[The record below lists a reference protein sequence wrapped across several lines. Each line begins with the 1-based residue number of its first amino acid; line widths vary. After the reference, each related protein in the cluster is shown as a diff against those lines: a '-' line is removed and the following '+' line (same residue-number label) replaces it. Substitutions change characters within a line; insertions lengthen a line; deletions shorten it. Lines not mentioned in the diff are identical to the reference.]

1 MAEVETDDRLL
12 DSEESTETDTNSTEE
27 ELVENVEESN
37 DENAEESNPKDPT
50 DFGDEISADDL
61 GIDLDSLTMNAPNIL
76 GKANPKPS
84 LTSSASEKRSVG
96 RPAKEDEGLFAW
108 CEQFSYTPGV
118 DYLKLHRLYPKTWE
132 GMSIGGFIEEV
143 YEPIDEHWLAER
155 WGGGSFQL
163 EAYQRDSTG
172 RSRKTQ
178 VKHIEISGLPKSFM
192 GTDGRIHQLPPHSS
206 LSNSSRRSSD
216 VLRRRMGLGRF
227 RNRDQDDDRYDEYE
241 DENVESMPPRPRPT
255 QNVDKPLADAS
266 ALYKVL
272 QDTKRSENDA
282 LGVLREAQKDVH
294 SQMQATSQQQTEMYK
309 TLLEQQK
316 EEMRRVREESRHAAE
331 NSSAPF
337 KEMLQFMASS
347 RGDSSSR
354 ENLDALRSAHD
365 TAIQSLSREHNTH
378 LDDLRRSSE
387 ARQTQLMD
395 ELNRTRTEY
404 AQQIERFR
412 SEYLEKEKSA
422 KDDAFRHYQTQLT
435 ILQTQNSESRE
446 RHRDELSNALRE
458 KNEIITQLRQDLQ
471 ELRTNLNN
479 KDHTSRM
486 ALIERENT
494 IRQEYSERERT
505 LNERILKLESTAKQD
520 LLEERQRMKEEFED
534 RYSSKL
540 EAMKTA
546 YDTRI
551 DTITATADLK
561 VQTAQKEAKLISENA
576 QNEAKSQVGITKKE
590 IQAQYESQIT
600 RLEAQIESMKSEHHS
615 REQLSL
621 ERSRLEQ
628 ESAQKERENQRLIL
642 ESTAQSKEVL
652 AEMNRKQLE
661 SKVREL
667 QKDLEQAKKEQD
679 ELASSFIPESNDPF
693 EQLEKLNAIKER
705 LKAHGFIDS
714 SDNTDKSDDDKEPEE
729 EKPKDFLGKIL
740 HYGPQF
746 IGPILQRVDAATQV
760 AQQAVAQQ
768 QQQQVDAQEAL
779 RLQAQMQ
786 AQEAL
791 KSKEQMIA
799 QQRQLEYEQ
808 NAAIERENALRE
820 RREMLLQRRQEREQS
835 LAEEQ
840 QRIVMAQQIEL
851 ARQQSQNVQ
860 PSKIP
865 QQVETLAEEEPIEI
879 PQVDVE
885 NTLHSPSDIEILP
898 PNSNIEMESTMTP
911 AEQDAFKQLA
921 DYVNKSISEK
931 KKASSVVNEL
941 KMASM
946 MGMFSKEDMSNVVN
960 RDFEELV
967 TIMSGFHSNLRTPKA
982 RTFMKTIVEGMK
994 K

>member
-61 GIDLDSLTMNAPNIL
+61 GIDLDSLTMNAPNVL

-96 RPAKEDEGLFAW
+96 RPPKEDEGLFAW

-192 GTDGRIHQLPPHSS
+192 GTDGRVHQLPPHSS

-227 RNRDQDDDRYDEYE
+227 RNRDQDDDRYEEY
-241 DENVESMPPRPRPT
+241 DDSNVESMPPRPRPT

-282 LGVLREAQKDVH
+282 LGVLRDAQKDVH
-294 SQMQATSQQQTEMYK
+294 TQMQATSQQQTEMYK

-365 TAIQSLSREHNTH
+365 SAIQSLSREHSTH

-387 ARQTQLMD
+387 SRQTQLMD

-458 KNEIITQLRQDLQ
+458 KNELITQLRQDLQ
-471 ELRTNLNN
+471 DLRTNLNN

-486 ALIERENT
+486 SLIERENA
-494 IRQEYSERERT
+494 IRQEYNERERT

-534 RYSSKL
+534 RYTAKL

-551 DTITATADLK
+551 DTITATAELK
-561 VQTAQKEAKLISENA
+561 VQSAQKEAKLISENA

-590 IQAQYESQIT
+590 TQAHYESQIT
-600 RLEAQIESMKSEHHS
+600 RLEAQLESMRSEHNS

-667 QKDLEQAKKEQD
+667 QKDLERTKKEQED
-679 ELASSFIPESNDPF
+679 LASSFIPESNDPF
-693 EQLEKLNAIKER
+693 EQLEKLNAIKDR

-714 SDNTDKSDDDKEPEE
+714 SDNTDKPDEDKEPEE

-760 AQQAVAQQ
+760 AQQAVTQQ

-820 RREMLLQRRQEREQS
+820 RREMLIQRRQEREQS

-840 QRIVMAQQIEL
+840 QRIAMAQQIEL
-851 ARQQSQNVQ
+851 ARQQSQTTE
-860 PSKIP
+860 PSEP
-865 QQVETLAEEEPIEI
+865 NLQVETVIADEPTEV
-879 PQVDVE
+879 PQAGVE
-885 NTLHSPSDIEILP
+885 NTLHSSPNVEPLP
-898 PNSNIEMESTMTP
+898 QNINTEMESEMTP
-911 AEQDAFKQLA
+911 TEQDAFKQLA

-931 KKASSVVNEL
+931 KKANSVVNEL

>member
-1 MAEVETDDRLL
+1 MAEVETEDRLL
-12 DSEESTETDTNSTEE
+12 DDEESASSEDESTEVDVSETAEEST
-27 ELVENVEESN
+27 VENEEPSN
-37 DENAEESNPKDPT
+37 SKDPT
-50 DFGDEISADDL
+50 DLGDDISADDL
-61 GIDLDSLTMNAPNIL
+61 GIDLDSLTMSVPNML
-76 GKANPKPS
+76 GRAKPKPT
-84 LTSSASEKRSVG
+84 LTSSANEKRAVG
-96 RPAKEDEGLFAW
+96 RPPKEDEGLFAW
-108 CEQFSYTPGV
+108 CEQFNYTPGV
-118 DYLKLHRLYPKTWE
+118 EYLKLHRLYPKTWE

-163 EAYQRDSTG
+163 DSYQRDSTG

-192 GTDGRIHQLPPHSS
+192 GSDGRLHQLPPHSS

-227 RNRDQDDDRYDEYE
+227 RNRDQDDDRYNDYDE
-241 DENVESMPPRPRPT
+241 ENVESMPSRPRPTPT

-266 ALYKVL
+266 TLYKVL
-272 QDTKRSENDA
+272 QDNKRSDNDA

-294 SQMQATSQQQTEMYK
+294 TQMQVTSQQQAEMYK
-309 TLLEQQK
+309 TLLGQQK
-316 EEMRRVREESRHAAE
+316 DEMRRVREESRQAAE
-331 NSSAPF
+331 SSSAPF
-337 KEMLQFMASS
+337 KEMLQFMTSS

-354 ENLDALRSAHD
+354 ENLEALRSAHD
-365 TAIQSLSREHNTH
+365 SAVQSLSREHSTH
-378 LDDLRRSSE
+378 LDDLRRSAE

-412 SEYLEKEKSA
+412 AEYLEKEKSA
-422 KDDAFRHYQTQLT
+422 KDDSFRHYQTQLT
-435 ILQTQNSESRE
+435 VLQTQNSESRE
-446 RHRDELSNALRE
+446 RHRDELSNAVRE
-458 KNEIITQLRQDLQ
+458 KNELIVQLRQDLQ

-486 ALIERENT
+486 TLIERENT
-494 IRQEYSERERT
+494 IRQEFSDREQA
-505 LNERILKLESTAKQD
+505 LNGRILTLETSAKQD

-534 RYSSKL
+534 RYTSKL
-540 EAMKTA
+540 EAMKTS

-551 DTITATADLK
+551 ETVSATADLK
-561 VQTAQKEAKLISENA
+561 VQSAQREAQLISENA
-576 QNEAKSQVGITKKE
+576 TSEAKSQVGVTKKE

-600 RLEAQIESMKSEHHS
+600 RLEAQLESLRSEHTN
-615 REQLSL
+615 REQLAL
-621 ERSRLEQ
+621 ERSRLER

-642 ESTAQSKEVL
+642 ESTSQSREAL
-652 AEMNRKQLE
+652 AEMNKKQLE

-667 QKDLEQAKKEQD
+667 QKDLERARKDQED
-679 ELASSFIPESNDPF
+679 LASSVLPESNDPF

-705 LKAHGFIDS
+705 LKSHGFTDS
-714 SDNTDKSDDDKEPEE
+714 ADKELSSVDEGASEE

-760 AQQAVAQQ
+760 AQQAVTQ

-786 AQEAL
+786 AQESL

-808 NAAIERENALRE
+808 NAAIDRENALRE
-820 RREMLLQRRQEREQS
+820 RREMLLRRRNEREQS

-840 QRIVMAQQIEL
+840 DRITMAQRIEL
-851 ARQQSQNVQ
+851 ARQQQMVEASSGLQVATDQ
-860 PSKIP
+860 GEILEQTTEP
-865 QQVETLAEEEPIEI
+865 QAVEALS
-879 PQVDVE
+879 PQVTEDYTE
-885 NTLHSPSDIEILP
+885 NLIGKESDAMAT
-898 PNSNIEMESTMTP
+898 SD
-911 AEQDAFKQLA
+911 QDAFKQLA
-921 DYVNKSISEK
+921 DYVDKSLSEK
-931 KKASSVVNEL
+931 KKAGSVVNEL

-946 MGMFSKEDMSNVVN
+946 MGMFSKDDINTVLD

-967 TIMSGFHSNLRTPKA
+967 SIMSGFHSRLRTPKA
-982 RTFMKTIVEGMK
+982 RTFMKSIVDGMK
-994 K
+994 R

>member
-96 RPAKEDEGLFAW
+96 RPPKEDEGLFAW

-192 GTDGRIHQLPPHSS
+192 GTDGRVHQLPPHSS

-227 RNRDQDDDRYDEYE
+227 RNRDQDDDRYEEY
-241 DENVESMPPRPRPT
+241 DDSNVESMPPRPRPT

-294 SQMQATSQQQTEMYK
+294 TQMQATSQQQTEMYK

-365 TAIQSLSREHNTH
+365 SAIQSLSREHSTH

-458 KNEIITQLRQDLQ
+458 KNELITQLRQDLQ
-471 ELRTNLNN
+471 DLRTNLNN

-486 ALIERENT
+486 ALIERENA
-494 IRQEYSERERT
+494 IRQEYNERERT

-534 RYSSKL
+534 RYTAKL

-561 VQTAQKEAKLISENA
+561 VQSAQKEAKLISENA

-590 IQAQYESQIT
+590 IQAQ
-600 RLEAQIESMKSEHHS
+600 IESMRSEHNS

-667 QKDLEQAKKEQD
+667 QKDLERAKKEQED
-679 ELASSFIPESNDPF
+679 LASSFIPESNDPF
-693 EQLEKLNAIKER
+693 EQLEKLNAIKDR

-714 SDNTDKSDDDKEPEE
+714 SDNTDKSDEDKEPEE

-820 RREMLLQRRQEREQS
+820 RREMLIQRRQEREQS

-840 QRIVMAQQIEL
+840 QRIAMAQQIEL
-851 ARQQSQNVQ
+851 ARQQSQTTEPPEPNL
-860 PSKIP
+860 
-865 QQVETLAEEEPIEI
+865 QVETVIADEPTEI
-879 PQVDVE
+879 PQADVE
-885 NTLHSPSDIEILP
+885 NTLHPNPNVEPLP
-898 PNSNIEMESTMTP
+898 QNINTEMESEMTP

-931 KKASSVVNEL
+931 KKANSVVNEL

>member
-1 MAEVETDDRLL
+1 MAEVETEDRLL
-12 DSEESTETDTNSTEE
+12 DEEESASSEDVSTEVEVSETTE
-27 ELVENVEESN
+27 EPT
-37 DENAEESNPKDPT
+37 DENEETPNSKDPT
-50 DFGDEISADDL
+50 DLGDELSADDL
-61 GIDLDSLTMNAPNIL
+61 GIDLDSLTLNSPNIL
-76 GKANPKPS
+76 GKAKPKPT
-84 LTSSASEKRSVG
+84 LTSSMNEKRAVG
-96 RPAKEDEGLFAW
+96 RPPKEDEGLFAW
-108 CEQFSYTPGV
+108 CEQFGYTPGV
-118 DYLKLHRLYPKTWE
+118 EFLKLHRLYPKTWE

-163 EAYQRDSTG
+163 DAYQRDSTG

-192 GTDGRIHQLPPHSS
+192 GSDGRVHQLPPHSS

-227 RNRDQDDDRYDEYE
+227 RNRDQDDDRYTEYG
-241 DENVESMPPRPRPT
+241 DDSVESMPPRPAPT

-266 ALYKVL
+266 TLYKVL
-272 QDTKRSENDA
+272 QDTKRSDNDA

-294 SQMQATSQQQTEMYK
+294 TQMQATSQQQAEMYK
-309 TLLEQQK
+309 TLLTQQK
-316 EEMRRVREESRHAAE
+316 DEMRRVREESRQAAE
-331 NSSAPF
+331 SSSAPF
-337 KEMLQFMASS
+337 KEMLQFMTSS

-354 ENLDALRSAHD
+354 ENLEALRSAHD
-365 TAIQSLSREHNTH
+365 SAVQSLSREHSTH
-378 LDDLRRSSE
+378 LDDLRRSAE

-412 SEYLEKEKSA
+412 AEYLEKEKSA
-422 KDDAFRHYQTQLT
+422 KDDSFRHYQTQLT
-435 ILQTQNSESRE
+435 VLQTQNSESRE
-446 RHRDELSNALRE
+446 RHRDELSNAVRE
-458 KNEIITQLRQDLQ
+458 KNELIVQLRQDLQ
-471 ELRTNLNN
+471 ELRTTLNN

-486 ALIERENT
+486 SLIERENT
-494 IRQEYSERERT
+494 IRQEFSDRERA
-505 LNERILKLESTAKQD
+505 LNGRILTLETSAKQD

-534 RYSSKL
+534 RYTSKI

-546 YDTRI
+546 YETRI
-551 DTITATADLK
+551 ETLSATADLK
-561 VQTAQKEAKLISENA
+561 VQSAQREAQLISENA
-576 QNEAKSQVGITKKE
+576 TSEAKSQVGVTKKE

-600 RLEAQIESMKSEHHS
+600 RLEAQLESLRSEHTN
-615 REQLSL
+615 REQLAL
-621 ERSRLEQ
+621 ERSRLER
-628 ESAQKERENQRLIL
+628 ESAQKDRENQRLIL
-642 ESTAQSKEVL
+642 ESTSQSREAL
-652 AEMNRKQLE
+652 AEMNKKQLE

-667 QKDLEQAKKEQD
+667 QKDLERARKDQED
-679 ELASSFIPESNDPF
+679 LASSVLPESNDPF

-705 LKAHGFIDS
+705 LKSHGFTDS
-714 SDNTDKSDDDKEPEE
+714 ADKELSSVGEGESEE

-760 AQQAVAQQ
+760 AQQAVTQ

-786 AQEAL
+786 AQESL

-808 NAAIERENALRE
+808 NAAINRENALRE
-820 RREMLLQRRQEREQS
+820 RREMLLRKRNEREQS

-840 QRIVMAQQIEL
+840 DRITMAQRMEL
-851 ARQQSQNVQ
+851 ARQQQMVEANSGLQVASDQGEIIEQPTESQA
-860 PSKIP
+860 
-865 QQVETLAEEEPIEI
+865 VEALS
-879 PQVDVE
+879 PQVTEDYTE
-885 NTLHSPSDIEILP
+885 NLTEKESDAMAT
-898 PNSNIEMESTMTP
+898 SD
-911 AEQDAFKQLA
+911 QDAFKQLA
-921 DYVNKSISEK
+921 DYVDKSLSEK
-931 KKASSVVNEL
+931 KKAGSVVNEL

-946 MGMFSKEDMSNVVN
+946 MGMFSKDDINTVLS

-967 TIMSGFHSNLRTPKA
+967 SMMSGFHSSLRTPKA
-982 RTFMKTIVEGMK
+982 RTFMKSIVDGMK
-994 K
+994 R

>member
-84 LTSSASEKRSVG
+84 LTSSVSEKRSVG

-192 GTDGRIHQLPPHSS
+192 GTDGRVHQLPPHSS

-227 RNRDQDDDRYDEYE
+227 RNRDQDDDRYEEY
-241 DENVESMPPRPRPT
+241 DDSNVESMPPRPRPT

-294 SQMQATSQQQTEMYK
+294 TQMQATSQQQTEMYK

-365 TAIQSLSREHNTH
+365 SAIQSLSREHSTH

-458 KNEIITQLRQDLQ
+458 KNELITQLRQDLQ
-471 ELRTNLNN
+471 DLRTNLNN

-486 ALIERENT
+486 ALIERENA
-494 IRQEYSERERT
+494 IRQEYNERERT
-505 LNERILKLESTAKQD
+505 LNERIIKLESTAKQD

-534 RYSSKL
+534 RYTAKL

-561 VQTAQKEAKLISENA
+561 VQSAQKEAKLISENA

-600 RLEAQIESMKSEHHS
+600 RLESQIESMRSEHNS

-667 QKDLEQAKKEQD
+667 QKDLERAKKEQED
-679 ELASSFIPESNDPF
+679 LASSFIPESNDPF
-693 EQLEKLNAIKER
+693 EQLEKLNAIKDR

-714 SDNTDKSDDDKEPEE
+714 SDNTDKSDEDKEPEE

-820 RREMLLQRRQEREQS
+820 RREMLIQRRQEREQS

-840 QRIVMAQQIEL
+840 QRIAMAQQIEL
-851 ARQQSQNVQ
+851 ARQQSQTTE
-860 PSKIP
+860 PSEP
-865 QQVETLAEEEPIEI
+865 NLQVETVIVDELTEI
-879 PQVDVE
+879 PQADVE
-885 NTLHSPSDIEILP
+885 NTLHPNPNVEPLP
-898 PNSNIEMESTMTP
+898 QNINTEMESEMTP
-911 AEQDAFKQLA
+911 AEQDAFRQLA

-931 KKASSVVNEL
+931 KKANSVVNEL

>member
-1 MAEVETDDRLL
+1 MAEVETEDRLL
-12 DSEESTETDTNSTEE
+12 DDEESASSEDVSTE
-27 ELVENVEESN
+27 VEVSEPTEESI
-37 DENAEESNPKDPT
+37 DENEETSNSKDPT
-50 DFGDEISADDL
+50 DLGDEISADDL
-61 GIDLDSLTMNAPNIL
+61 GIDLDSLTLNAPNIL
-76 GKANPKPS
+76 GKAKPKPT
-84 LTSSASEKRSVG
+84 LTASANEKRAVG
-96 RPAKEDEGLFAW
+96 RPPKEDEGLFAW
-108 CEQFSYTPGV
+108 CEQFNYTPGV
-118 DYLKLHRLYPKTWE
+118 EFLKLHRLYPKTWE

-163 EAYQRDSTG
+163 DAYQRDSTG

-192 GTDGRIHQLPPHSS
+192 GSDGRIHQLPPHRA

-227 RNRDQDDDRYDEYE
+227 QNRDRDDDRYNEY
-241 DENVESMPPRPRPT
+241 DDDNIESMPPRPRPTPT

-294 SQMQATSQQQTEMYK
+294 TQMQATSQQQAEMYK

-331 NSSAPF
+331 SSSAPF
-337 KEMLQFMASS
+337 KEMLQFMTNS

-354 ENLDALRSAHD
+354 ENLEALRSAHD
-365 TAIQSLSREHNTH
+365 SAIQSLSREHNTH
-378 LDDLRRSSE
+378 LDDLRRSAE

-446 RHRDELSNALRE
+446 RHRDELSNAVRE
-458 KNEIITQLRQDLQ
+458 KNELISQLRQDLQ
-471 ELRTNLNN
+471 DLRTNLNN

-494 IRQEYSERERT
+494 IRQEYNERERT
-505 LNERILKLESTAKQD
+505 LNDRILKLETTAKQD
-520 LLEERQRMKEEFED
+520 ILEERQRMKEEFED
-534 RYSSKL
+534 RYNSKL

-546 YDTRI
+546 YETRI

-561 VQTAQKEAKLISENA
+561 VQSAQKEAKLISENA
-576 QNEAKSQVGITKKE
+576 QSEAKSQVGVTKKE

-600 RLEAQIESMKSEHHS
+600 RLESQIESLKSEHTN
-615 REQLSL
+615 REQLAL

-642 ESTAQSKEVL
+642 ESTAQSREAL

-667 QKDLEQAKKEQD
+667 QKDLDRARKDQE
-679 ELASSFIPESNDPF
+679 ELAGSVLPESNDPF

-714 SDNTDKSDDDKEPEE
+714 TDKDSSSSDDEDTEDD
-729 EKPKDFLGKIL
+729 KPKDFLGKVL

-791 KSKEQMIA
+791 KSKEQMLA

-820 RREMLLQRRQEREQS
+820 RREMLLRRRSEREQS

-840 QRIVMAQQIEL
+840 ERIAMAQQIEL
-851 ARQQSQNVQ
+851 ARQQQMAESTPEEPQ
-860 PSKIP
+860 ITP
-865 QQVETLAEEEPIEI
+865 QQDEIVEQPTDAQTVEVIPPQDTEVFTDNLTPKEPEA
-879 PQVDVE
+879 
-885 NTLHSPSDIEILP
+885 
-898 PNSNIEMESTMTP
+898 MTP
-911 AEQDAFKQLA
+911 SEQDAFKQLA
-921 DYVNKSISEK
+921 DYVNKSLSEK
-931 KKASSVVNEL
+931 KKAGSVVNEL

-946 MGMFSKEDMSNVVN
+946 MGMFSKDDINTVLN
-960 RDFEELV
+960 RDFEDLV
-967 TIMSGFHSNLRTPKA
+967 SIMSGFHSNLRTPKA
-982 RTFMKTIVEGMK
+982 RTFMKSIVDGMK